1 MDDELSEDRVERPAR
16 ERQFLCGRPDYLNAR
31 MAVASGG
38 DEGFRRIDGCDGRS
52 PNARDQLRGEGPGA
66 ERRSQE
72 EGAQLEVGA
81 LRRVVLLFLEV
92 PGGAG
97 GGTGAVNPLELDL
110 PGDQLHAGDH
120 DHIRAL
126 RHRHIR

>member
-1 MDDELSEDRVERPAR
+1 MDDELSEDRVERLAR

-66 ERRSQE
+66 AANVEHPMAGSHP
-72 EGAQLEVGA
+72 GEVRK
-81 LRRVVLLFLEV
+81 LRRKEARVLAHVPVVGVRGHIEAHRAESSCR
-92 PGGAG
+92 PAAG
-97 GGTGAVNPLELDL
+97 G
-110 PGDQLHAGDH
+110 DQPTMRSG
-120 DHIRAL
+120 
-126 RHRHIR
+126 